1 MGTREEITGLLMTV
15 ERDSISPLID
25 YMEQGGFF
33 TSPASTKYHSC
44 FEGGLADHSLAVYK
58 QLKAYNTF
66 LSLDLTDTN
75 IIIAALLHDL
85 CKMGAY
91 IKVGSAYLFNRDMPS
106 GHGSLSVARAKDF
119 IEMPPIEEV
128 LITYHMGVWNT
139 TEAGKYGE
147 YSVAQLIDAWKSY
160 PASKFMAM
168 SDEVVTMREMKRS

>member
-1 MGTREEITGLLMTV
+1 MEVRTEIAALLNEV
-15 ERDSISPLID
+15 ERDGIPELFG
-25 YMEQGGFF
+25 YMDDGGFF
-33 TSPASTKYHSC
+33 TSPASTKFHNNH
-44 FEGGLADHSLAVYK
+44 EGGLADHSLAVYR

-66 LSLDLTDTN
+66 LSLDLTDAN

-106 GHGSLSVARAKDF
+106 GHGSLSVFRAKQF
-119 IEMPPIEEV
+119 IALVPVEKA

-147 YSVAQLIDAWKSY
+147 YSVAELIGIWKNY

-168 SDEVVTMREMKRS
+168 SDEVATMREMKRF